1 MLLYDG
7 IVTANTSLSLLESMS
22 RAEARRQGAATV
34 RTSHVLLALSGNEQ
48 FQAHQLLID
57 AGIDRE
63 KIRSRIR
70 VGKSPGEKSE
80 IPLSKEA
87 KKLFSMADS
96 QASALGQEASA
107 DLHVVLILMSDN
119 TFAKDPARRILT
131 DCLSATLCRTI
142 SDSLAGL
149 DVRSREGSHQEKHSV
164 DSVFDA
170 DARAVMELAFAAA
183 RYQRDRALMPVHLVV
198 GLARHDQGP
207 AHEALTRA
215 GLSQGLQALADERFP
230 RLALATPCRIELS
243 GELKAIL
250 ESARNFAMSM
260 GRAKLDTG
268 DLLLAILD
276 LERSGKEPPLLG
288 VLADRQYMTLDGL
301 RSHLLDEGEMEF
313 AARVIENPEGHYCLI
328 ANPVIGITGRLL
340 STLHTAREDAR
351 AMGHLL
357 VTEVHVAMALLLDAK
372 ERNVLTDGDRGDL
385 IFADLLD
392 LLSRPRVCEIEPDFS
407 PDLAELF
414 QRACFFVS
422 ADHGGG
428 LDINHIAL
436 ALSNRKILNI
446 MTRHGLTPGVV
457 RRRMQWC
464 LDWTLRFMP
473 DSIKA
478 VDTISMSDFG
488 ASLAQALKPLENE
501 ELPLTRFFGPRT
513 ETLLD
518 FALKEAQDQ
527 GDDYVGIDHLFIGI
541 LSGYSGQAGKIFEEE
556 GVDVC
561 LARECLGESR
571 PRGKGRKTP
580 TLLPSVAVSRIM
592 RIALDLCR
600 TYGFRFIE
608 PEHIAYA
615 LACEHEGLSLR
626 IFDGLNLDGARVASR
641 LESALSR

>member
-1 MLLYDG
+1 
-7 IVTANTSLSLLESMS
+7 SLL
-22 RAEARRQGAATV
+22 
-34 RTSHVLLALSGNEQ
+34 N
-48 FQAHQLLID
+48 D
-57 AGIDRE
+57 AGIDQE
-63 KIRSRIR
+63 KIRSRMK
-70 VGKSPGEKSE
+70 VSKSPAESSAVP
-80 IPLSKEA
+80 PLSKEA
-87 KKLFSMADS
+87 KKLFNMAES
-96 QASALGQEASA
+96 QALALGQEASA

-119 TFAKDPARRILT
+119 AFAKDPARRILN
-131 DCLSATLCRTI
+131 DLLSASFCRNI
-142 SDSLAGL
+142 SDILAGL
-149 DVRSREGSHQEKHSV
+149 ERKSRQESPSIQHSV

-183 RYQRDRALMPVHLVV
+183 RYQRDKDLMPVHLVV
-198 GLARHDQGP
+198 GLARHDHGP
-207 AHEALTRA
+207 AYEALTRA
-215 GLSQGLQALADERFP
+215 GFSHDLKVLADERFP
-230 RLALATPCRIELS
+230 RLALASPGKVELS
-243 GELKAIL
+243 GEVKTIL
-250 ESARNFAMSM
+250 EAARSYACSM

-276 LERSGKEPPLLG
+276 LERAGKEPPLLG

-301 RSHLLDEGEMEF
+301 RSHLLGESELDL
-313 AARVIENPEGHYCLI
+313 AVRVNEIPDANYSLI
-328 ANPVIGITGRLL
+328 AVPVTGRLL

-351 AMGHLL
+351 AMGHSQ
-357 VTEVHVAMALLLDAK
+357 VTEVHLAMALLLDAK

-392 LLSRPRVCEIEPDFS
+392 LISGPRVCEVEPEFS

-414 QRACFFVS
+414 QRACSFVP

-436 ALSNRKILNI
+436 ALANQKILNI

-473 DSIKA
+473 DEIKA
-478 VDTISMSDFG
+478 ADTISMSDFS
-488 ASLAQALKPLENE
+488 ASLTLALKPLEKE
-501 ELPLTRFFGPRT
+501 EAPLTRFFGPRT

-518 FALKEAQDQ
+518 FALREAQDQ

-580 TLLPSVAVSRIM
+580 TLLPSVAVSRIL

-615 LACEHEGLSLR
+615 LACEHSGLSLR
-626 IFDGLNLDGARVASR
+626 IFDGLNLDGARVVNR
-641 LESALSR
+641 LESVLSR

>member
-1 MLLYDG
+1 M
-7 IVTANTSLSLLESMS
+7 TANTSLSLLESMS
-22 RAEARRQGAATV
+22 RAEARRLGAATV
-34 RTSHVLLALSGNEQ
+34 RTSHVLLALAGHEQ
-48 FQAHQLLID
+48 FQANTLLNN
-57 AGIDRE
+57 AGIDQG
-63 KIRSRIR
+63 KVRSRMKT
-70 VGKSPGEKSE
+70 GKNLSEKSD
-80 IPLSKEA
+80 IPLDKEV
-87 KKLFSMADS
+87 KRLFKMAES
-96 QASALGQEASA
+96 QALALGQEAFA

-119 TFAKDPARRILT
+119 AFAKDPARRILN
-131 DCLSATLCRTI
+131 DLLSASFCRTI
-142 SDSLAGL
+142 SDTLAGL
-149 DVRSREGSHQEKHSV
+149 DVSSRVGSRQESLAEKPSV
-164 DSVFDA
+164 YSFFDE
-170 DARAVMELAFAAA
+170 DARAVMDLAFSVA
-183 RYQRDRALMPVHLVV
+183 RKELKPVHLVV
-198 GLARHDQGP
+198 GLARHDHGP
-207 AHEALTRA
+207 AYEALSRA
-215 GLSQGLQALADERFP
+215 DFSQDLQALTDERFP
-230 RLALATPCRIELS
+230 RLAPASPGKVALS
-243 GELKAIL
+243 SEVKTIL
-250 ESARNFAMSM
+250 ESARNFASSM
-260 GRAKLDTG
+260 GRAKLDSG

-276 LERSGKEPPLLG
+276 LERAGEEPPLLG
-288 VLADRQYMTLDGL
+288 VLADRRYMTLDGL
-301 RSHLLDEGEMEF
+301 RSHLLGESELELVVRPNEIPD
-313 AARVIENPEGHYCLI
+313 ANYSLI
-328 ANPVIGITGRLL
+328 AVPVTGRLL

-351 AMGHLL
+351 AMGHSL
-357 VTEVHVAMALLLDAK
+357 VTEVHLAMALLLDAK
-372 ERNVLTDGDRGDL
+372 EKSVLTDGDRGDL

-392 LLSRPRVCEIEPDFS
+392 LVSSPRVSEVEPEFS

-414 QRACFFVS
+414 QRACFFVP

-428 LDINHIAL
+428 VDINHIAM
-436 ALSNRKILNI
+436 AIANQKIVNI

-473 DSIKA
+473 DEIKA
-478 VDTISMSDFG
+478 ADTISMSDFS
-488 ASLAQALKPLENE
+488 ASLALALKPLEKE
-501 ELPLTRFFGPRT
+501 EPPLTRFFGPRT

-518 FALKEAQDQ
+518 FALREAQDQ

-626 IFDGLNLDGARVASR
+626 IFDGLNIDGARVTSR
-641 LESALSR
+641 LESVLSR